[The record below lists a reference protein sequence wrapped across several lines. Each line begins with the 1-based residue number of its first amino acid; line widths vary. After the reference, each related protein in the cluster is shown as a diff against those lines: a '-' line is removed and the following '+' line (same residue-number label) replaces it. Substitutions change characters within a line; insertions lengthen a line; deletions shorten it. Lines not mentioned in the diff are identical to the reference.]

1 MAIIFKP
8 RRRWLTAGHVRDKN
22 YIEALLFYEELADQV
37 WEAWDAD
44 ETDDQTAFLAWILIA
59 MLA

>member
-1 MAIIFKP
+1 M
-8 RRRWLTAGHVRDKN
+8 LTEIC
-22 YIEALLFYEELADQV
+22 IEALLVNEKLADQI
-37 WEAWDAD
+37 WEAWNAD